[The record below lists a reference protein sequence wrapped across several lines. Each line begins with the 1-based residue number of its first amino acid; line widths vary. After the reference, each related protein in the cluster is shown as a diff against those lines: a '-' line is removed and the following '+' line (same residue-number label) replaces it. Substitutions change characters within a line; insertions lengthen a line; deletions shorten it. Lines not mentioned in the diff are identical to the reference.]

1 MAESVCKFLE
11 ARGHFVTRSRD
22 VIPPDSPDPIVA
34 KAAQDA
40 DAILISEDGD
50 FRGIIQRKGRRFK
63 KLSRVSLRCGSAQ
76 TANRIAAVISLIE
89 FEFEQCQARQ
99 DKRLMIEIH
108 ISLIRILR

>member
-11 ARGHFVTRSRD
+11 ARGHIVTRSRD
-22 VIPPDSPDPIVA
+22 LIPPDSPDPVVA

-40 DAILISEDGD
+40 NAILISEDGD
-50 FRGIIQRKGRRFK
+50 FQRIVQRKGRRFK

-76 TANRIAAVISLIE
+76 TANRIAASIELIE
-89 FEFEQCQARQ
+89 FEFAQCQTRP

-108 ISLIRILR
+108 VALIRILR